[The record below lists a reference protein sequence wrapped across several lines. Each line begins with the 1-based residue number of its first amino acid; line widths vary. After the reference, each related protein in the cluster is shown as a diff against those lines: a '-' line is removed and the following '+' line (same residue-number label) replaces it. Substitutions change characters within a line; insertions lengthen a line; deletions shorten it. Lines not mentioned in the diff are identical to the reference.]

1 MQLQCLKW
9 YPTKLTKVGAVI
21 NLRGDRCLVVHT
33 KHEVIIKMK
42 INTYILFLMPL
53 QKKKRKYIIHP
64 CSAIKACSYPFEHA
78 QLQNKQVNYLP
89 VAKSFITGSWRKALV
104 IFTLPSLVSIMD
116 DVRAS
121 RSLKSFDNIFK
132 AGRIDFKE
140 LPKIPFNKFSCT
152 VDGWWYIDMF
162 TFHYRSFSAPWHY
175 H

>member
-1 MQLQCLKW
+1 M
-9 YPTKLTKVGAVI
+9 
-21 NLRGDRCLVVHT
+21 HT
-33 KHEVIIKMK
+33 ECETIIKMQ
-42 INTYILFLMPL
+42 INNYILCLRSS
-53 QKKKRKYIIHP
+53 QKQEKKKRKYIIHS
-64 CSAIKACSYPFEHA
+64 CSVIKACSYPFERAH
-78 QLQNKQVNYLP
+78 LENKQVNYLP

-140 LPKIPFNKFSCT
+140 PPKIPFNKFSCT

-162 TFHYRSFSAPWHY
+162 TFHYRSFSAPLTLSLVRLLWQQQHLKCY
-175 H
+175 FC